1 MEANGRYK
9 FPLIS
14 LESQVCELRAAI
26 VRAAWGEVPPSA
38 RTPGAISAE
47 VNARFLRRRVDDAYV
62 GPPLPHAQG
71 RRATGG
77 NPMARECASQFAG
90 WAYGYTGVRVST
102 RRIYALCMRRLRLR
116 FRPLLSVRP
125 WVFFFCGPLKFSAF
139 GNTTTSQKTKNA
151 PMGGAFFFCFPPNG
165 GVFVRPVYKI
175 IEYRNRPNKR
185 IIELTVSFAKDYTT
199 LPYRKCVNDPCPNLR
214 NLHPEIRIRYF
225 ELRPNY
231 SQSKIAL
238 GYQVCL

>member
-1 MEANGRYK
+1 MRQ
-9 FPLIS
+9 S
-14 LESQVCELRAAI
+14 VCRMGVRLYRRTCFHQAHIRAMYASI
-26 VRAAWGEVPPSA
+26 TAAVSPPFIGPA
-38 RTPGAISAE
+38 MG
-47 VNARFLRRRVDDAYV
+47 VFFLRPAKIFSLWKYDHVPKNEKRPD
-62 GPPLPHAQG
+62 G
-71 RRATGG
+71 R
-77 NPMARECASQFAG
+77 
-90 WAYGYTGVRVST
+90 GV
-102 RRIYALCMRRLRLR
+102 
-116 FRPLLSVRP
+116 
-125 WVFFFCGPLKFSAF
+125 
-139 GNTTTSQKTKNA
+139 
-151 PMGGAFFFCFPPNG
+151 FFCFPPNG